1 MQTAGT
7 NLDERLRAVCASVF
21 NVDASLL
28 SDDAS
33 PETIPEWDS
42 LSHLTLVL
50 AIEAEFGVA
59 FDADEIPTLNSFARL
74 RDRVAR
80 G

>member
-1 MQTAGT
+1 MQTDT
-7 NLDERLRAVCASVF
+7 NLDERLRAICASVF
-21 NVDASLL
+21 NIEPAQLGDE
-28 SDDAS
+28 AS

-50 AIEAEFGVA
+50 AVEAEFGVA
-59 FDADEIPTLNSFARL
+59 FEADEIPTLNTFGRL